1 MTTHNTHREKRR
13 GGEQAKCQCQCQG
26 NQENLLR
33 QMARQIRKEESQVF
47 ARADDDDVD
56 GVAQHTHTHTHTH
69 NQHTHNKPHRN
80 HKYVSTQ
87 RFSPWACL
95 GFPLVA
101 FKLQQQ
107 QQKPQN
113 ATKDRPRLCFL
124 VLSNDHNL
132 YACACVCLFVCVC
145 SLTIFSIPTKVMTQ
159 SWIYC
164 AL

>member
-1 MTTHNTHREKRR
+1 MPMPMPRQSREFAPANGKANTK
-13 GGEQAKCQCQCQG
+13 GGKSSVCTSWWWWCWWG
-26 NQENLLR
+26 
-33 QMARQIRKEESQVF
+33 S
-47 ARADDDDVD
+47 
-56 GVAQHTHTHTHTH
+56 HTHTHT
-69 NQHTHNKPHRN
+69 HTHNKPHRN

-113 ATKDRPRLCFL
+113 ATIDRPRLCFL

-132 YACACVCLFVCVC
+132 YACACVCLCVCVHTRWQFLAYQQKWWPKAGFIVLY
-145 SLTIFSIPTKVMTQ
+145 SLDKQV
-159 SWIYC
+159 
-164 AL
+164 LN